1 MRRHPEMDGSQARR
15 RIPDA
20 AAQQLK
26 LPFVPLSS
34 STGQPFK
41 LFIRHGV
48 LPELAVVGSIQYS
61 WPEPT
66 RRHGALVLR
75 SAPFSQ
81 VRVSVF

>member
-34 STGQPFK
+34 TGQPFK
-41 LFIRHGV
+41 LFIRHGA
-48 LPELAVVGSIQYS
+48 LPGLAVVG
-61 WPEPT
+61 
-66 RRHGALVLR
+66 RFNAHGL
-75 SAPFSQ
+75 SQ
-81 VRVSVF
+81 QGATVPWF